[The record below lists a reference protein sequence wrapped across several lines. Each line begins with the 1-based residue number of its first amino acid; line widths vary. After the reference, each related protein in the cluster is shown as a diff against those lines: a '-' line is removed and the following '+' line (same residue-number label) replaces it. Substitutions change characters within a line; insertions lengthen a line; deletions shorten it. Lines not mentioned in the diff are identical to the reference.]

1 MHIRTTCFV
10 YLLFIFVT
18 IFFLFIPFSHCFA
31 GADPEPD
38 IKSSIIINPDK
49 QFNFAEYYFSN
60 KDYLMAVAEYNRFI
74 YFFPEDQRV
83 ETAMYRIGM
92 SYYLG
97 RHFKEAVNSFM
108 AVIDRYV
115 DTELSIKSYFMI
127 SEAHVNLNTFGPA
140 IINLN
145 NLITIT
151 HDEDVKDEA
160 YYRIGWICIETAS
173 WEKARLYFSRISA
186 KNKDKY
192 RLERL
197 NAELN
202 KERSIPQKKPDLAGF
217 LSIIPGAG
225 YLYCERYQDALI
237 AFLLNGGLILAAYKS
252 FDNDNNALGGV
263 IAFVEFGFY
272 AGNIYGAVASAH
284 KYNRK
289 KTGQFIEKL
298 KNNAKINLSADVEN
312 KGVCFAFKFVF

>member
-1 MHIRTTCFV
+1 MHIRTTRFV
-10 YLLFIFVT
+10 YLFFIFFI
-18 IFFLFIPFSHCFA
+18 IFFLLIPFSQCVA
-31 GADPEPD
+31 GSMTKPD
-38 IKSSIIINPDK
+38 LNSSIIINPDK
-49 QFNFAEYYFSN
+49 QFNFAEYYFSK

-83 ETAMYRIGM
+83 ETVMYRIGM

-97 RHFKEAVNSFM
+97 GHFKNAIDSFN

-115 DTELSIKSYFMI
+115 DTDLSVKSYFMI
-127 SEAHVNLNTFGPA
+127 SEAHVKQYAFGLA
-140 IINLN
+140 LINLN

-151 HDEDVKDEA
+151 HDEEVKDEA
-160 YYRIGWICIETAS
+160 YYRIGWIYIETAS
-173 WEKARLYFSRISA
+173 WEEARRYFSKISA
-186 KNKDKY
+186 KNKNKY

-197 NAELN
+197 SDELD
-202 KERSIPQKKPDLAGF
+202 KERSIPRKDPKLSGF

-237 AFLLNGGLILAAYKS
+237 AFLLNGGLMYAAYES
-252 FDNDNNALGGV
+252 FDDDNNALGGV

-272 AGNIYGAVASAH
+272 AGNIYGAVTSAH

-289 KTGQFIEKL
+289 QTSRFIETL
-298 KNNAKINLSADVEN
+298 KNNTKINLSADVKN
-312 KGVCFAFKFVF
+312 KGICLAFEFIF

>member
-1 MHIRTTCFV
+1 MHIRTTCSV
-10 YLLFIFVT
+10 YLFFIFVT
-18 IFFLFIPFSHCFA
+18 IFFLLITFSPCVA

-38 IKSSIIINPDK
+38 IKSSIIISPDK
-49 QFNFAEYYFSN
+49 QFDFAEYYFSN

-74 YFFPEDQRV
+74 YFFPGDQRV

-97 RHFKEAVNSFM
+97 RHFKEAVNSFR

-115 DTELSIKSYFMI
+115 DTDLSIKSYFMI
-127 SEAHVNLNTFGPA
+127 SEAHVKLNAFGSA

-160 YYRIGWICIETAS
+160 YYRIGWIYIETAS
-173 WEKARLYFSRISA
+173 WEKARLNFSKISA

-192 RLERL
+192 KLERL

-202 KERSIPQKKPDLAGF
+202 KERSIPKKNPDLAGF

-237 AFLLNGGLILAAYKS
+237 AFLLNGGLILAAYES
-252 FDNDNNALGGV
+252 FDDNNNALGGV

-272 AGNIYGAVASAH
+272 AGNIYGAVTSAH

-289 KTGQFIEKL
+289 QTGQFIEKL
-298 KNNAKINLSADVEN
+298 KTNTKINLSADVKN
-312 KGVCFAFKFVF
+312 KGVCLAFEFIF

>member
-1 MHIRTTCFV
+1 MHIRTTRFV
-10 YLLFIFVT
+10 YLFFIFFI
-18 IFFLFIPFSHCFA
+18 IFSFLIPFSQCVA
-31 GADPEPD
+31 GSGPKPD
-38 IKSSIIINPDK
+38 LNSSIIINPDK
-49 QFNFAEYYFSN
+49 QFNFAEHYFSK

-83 ETAMYRIGM
+83 ETVMYRIGM

-97 RHFKEAVNSFM
+97 GHFKNAIDSFN

-115 DTELSIKSYFMI
+115 DTDLSVKSYFMI
-127 SEAHVNLNTFGPA
+127 SEAHVKQYAFGLA
-140 IINLN
+140 VINLN

-151 HDEDVKDEA
+151 HDEEVRDEA
-160 YYRIGWICIETAS
+160 YYRMGWIYIETAS
-173 WEKARLYFSRISA
+173 WEEARHYFSKISA
-186 KNKDKY
+186 KNKNKY

-197 NAELN
+197 SDELD
-202 KERSIPQKKPDLAGF
+202 KERSIPRKDPNLAGF

-237 AFLLNGGLILAAYKS
+237 AFLLNGGLMYAAYES
-252 FDNDNNALGGV
+252 FDDDNNALGGV

-272 AGNIYGAVASAH
+272 AGNIYGAVTSAH

-289 KTGQFIEKL
+289 QTGRFIETL
-298 KNNAKINLSADVEN
+298 KNNTKINLSADVKN
-312 KGVCFAFKFVF
+312 KGICLAFEFIF